1 MTHDEELAKK
11 IATDCLNFKIYFNSK
26 NIVTMELGKQKWEFD
41 GKSDVEAVT
50 EMNKIFNTVN
60 AFMWLV
66 INEKIMAWVSQ
77 NKRNFN

>member
-1 MTHDEELAKK
+1 MTHEDELAKK

-26 NIVTMELGKQKWEFD
+26 NIITRELGKQKWEFD
-41 GKSDVEAVT
+41 GKSEVEAV
-50 EMNKIFNTVN
+50 EEIAKIFNHVN

-66 INEKIMAWVSQ
+66 INQKIMAWVSE

>member
-1 MTHDEELAKK
+1 MTHEDELAKK

-26 NIVTMELGKQKWEFD
+26 NIITCELGKQKWEFD
-41 GKSDVEAVT
+41 GKSDVEAV
-50 EMNKIFNTVN
+50 EEIAKIFNHVN

-66 INEKIMAWVSQ
+66 INQKIMAWVSE